1 MKRLVL
7 WALLLS
13 THQLGIA
20 QSIPDTLKVA
30 FTQAPPFI
38 IEENGSLAGINI
50 WLWEKV
56 AQELDITY
64 EMQPM
69 GFQEMIEALYE
80 GSIDVSINP
89 LTITSER
96 SKHIHFTHSY
106 YASNSTVVVVDDSS
120 FQKLLQFLNSFF
132 NLNFWRGFSALL
144 FLIVLFGIAIW
155 YFERHQNP
163 DQFRSSWK
171 GIWDGLWWSVVTMT
185 TVGYGDKAP
194 RSKAGKVIALIWM
207 FSGLLFIS
215 GLTASVASTL
225 TINQLQSNP
234 EGFVEYKSSPVGCIE
249 NSSTSEFLRTK
260 FFNDIQSYEN
270 VTAGLDALMDREVDA
285 FLYDEPILRY
295 RIDQE
300 EKFQHLR
307 ILPFEFDLQLYAF
320 GLPDDQTELR
330 DILSQKILEI
340 TESVEWQ
347 IVLNEYNLSEI

>member
-1 MKRLVL
+1 
-7 WALLLS
+7 
-13 THQLGIA
+13 
-20 QSIPDTLKVA
+20 
-30 FTQAPPFI
+30 
-38 IEENGSLAGINI
+38 
-50 WLWEKV
+50 
-56 AQELDITY
+56 
-64 EMQPM
+64 
-69 GFQEMIEALYE
+69 
-80 GSIDVSINP
+80 
-89 LTITSER
+89 
-96 SKHIHFTHSY
+96 
-106 YASNSTVVVVDDSS
+106 
-120 FQKLLQFLNSFF
+120 
-132 NLNFWRGFSALL
+132 
-144 FLIVLFGIAIW
+144 
-155 YFERHQNP
+155 
-163 DQFRSSWK
+163 
-171 GIWDGLWWSVVTMT
+171 MT

-260 FFNDIQSYEN
+260 FFNDIRSYEN

>member
-132 NLNFWRGFSALL
+132 NLNFWRGFSAFLL
-144 FLIVLFGIAIW
+144 YCFLSYCLESPFGILKDIKIQIN
-155 YFERHQNP
+155 FDP
-163 DQFRSSWK
+163 
-171 GIWDGLWWSVVTMT
+171 
-185 TVGYGDKAP
+185 
-194 RSKAGKVIALIWM
+194 AGKGFGM
-207 FSGLLFIS
+207 GC
-215 GLTASVASTL
+215 GG
-225 TINQLQSNP
+225 QS
-234 EGFVEYKSSPVGCIE
+234 S
-249 NSSTSEFLRTK
+249 R
-260 FFNDIQSYEN
+260 
-270 VTAGLDALMDREVDA
+270 
-285 FLYDEPILRY
+285 
-295 RIDQE
+295 
-300 EKFQHLR
+300 
-307 ILPFEFDLQLYAF
+307 
-320 GLPDDQTELR
+320 
-330 DILSQKILEI
+330 
-340 TESVEWQ
+340 
-347 IVLNEYNLSEI
+347 